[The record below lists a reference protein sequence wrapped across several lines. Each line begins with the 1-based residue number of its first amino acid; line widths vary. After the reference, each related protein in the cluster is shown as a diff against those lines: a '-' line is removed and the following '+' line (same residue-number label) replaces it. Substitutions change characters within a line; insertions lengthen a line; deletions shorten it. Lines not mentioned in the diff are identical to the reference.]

1 MGVNESS
8 TVDAAMLLDIAG
20 FRFSFEGE
28 SLVHFLTSMRAYAPF
43 WDKLESAATSPSSLT
58 LSGRGLSSDEFDS
71 AATPDF
77 RIVADLQPVQLPE
90 KGFFAT
96 SYETVECD
104 FFKSGRDIFFRM
116 VDSASGAH
124 LYERWTVGEKTVHI
138 TDTLTPSL
146 CRYALWT
153 AVNFLLSGSLCH
165 AVHSSANVFP
175 PSVTG
180 LPNPVAVICLG
191 ESGTGKSTHT
201 SLMRQYCKDSFLL
214 NDDSPFVRFD
224 PESGR
229 VMVYGSPWSGKT
241 PCYKNECYPLYAV
254 VRLSQAPHNRI
265 TRLSAIPSI
274 AALLPS
280 MPPVLGKI
288 DECNDGVCD
297 LVSGIVNNVPVYH
310 LECLPDVDAARLSV
324 STIFG
329 KPVSNNR

>member
-1 MGVNESS
+1 MEVTESKTNAS
-8 TVDAAMLLDIAG
+8 AVTLCIAG

-28 SLVHFLTSMRAYAPF
+28 RLVHFLTSMRAYAPF